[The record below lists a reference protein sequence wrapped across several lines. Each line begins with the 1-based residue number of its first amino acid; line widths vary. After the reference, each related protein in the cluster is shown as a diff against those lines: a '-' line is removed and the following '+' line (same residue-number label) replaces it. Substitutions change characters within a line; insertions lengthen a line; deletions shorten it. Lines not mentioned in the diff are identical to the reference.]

1 MTEETSTSQVPL
13 LDLAPK
19 LKRPLSLW
27 NPFDYLLLLY
37 WVFYFPQAIRWYV
50 ETYCEPAPE
59 SDRLTWQQRWQLV
72 RNSPRKRHLALM
84 GLLLEISVP
93 ILICFSLESF
103 GVPISWD
110 SVAFGVAFGVASGV
124 AVGLA
129 FGVAS
134 GVAVGLALGV
144 AVGLALGV
152 ALGLVLRG
160 TVGKALDVT
169 GGVAFGVA
177 FGVASGVALGVAL
190 GVAFG
195 VDGGV
200 ALGVTGGVT
209 LGVTGGVTLGV
220 TLGMVASVRFG
231 VAVGVALGVTLGV
244 TFAGA
249 VGVTTLR
256 PDNRGLSFGSTPR
269 ITPLILSRLTRQLD
283 IWLKSDWQSG
293 LMNINQLLQYSLQF
307 VSVDVALNKEL
318 NRLDSSLL
326 ISRIATLSDFIW
338 DWKVLRYTSASLT
351 DTLKAEFVEKIIW
364 LPYKSW
370 FASRWGASRELR
382 FDTDAHTAA
391 AGFWYLYEAS
401 EAKEVDE
408 SISNLTQAV
417 KVFEN
422 LRQIRHGDEMYKIVK
437 NLRNYSK
444 PTNLEELLN
453 IPSTEFPNEANFNT
467 PNSQIFSGLDISDI
481 TVKPALKSVYL
492 IPISFITSEKAE
504 DTISGNPPRVGAVNF
519 LSLVSEDTISGN
531 SPRVGAVAIS
541 RLAFDLLRPQTWN
554 LISKLSIAL
563 SQIQTISR
571 STSRTTRSYALNRAL
586 GQITE
591 VLKIIDTLTPEV
603 SRVEKPILK
612 DIAILWRDI
621 LLSAASE
628 IGQIEIDKP
637 IANPYTI
644 GDPVIGDRFIGREDI
659 LRRLEEIWFINTNP
673 QSVILYGHR
682 RMGKTSIL
690 RNATT
695 KVNSE
700 VRVAYVNLLSVSS
713 AKNGITDI
721 LMAICDAL
729 EEVTEIPVPSNNDL
743 LQFPENTFRRYLEQI
758 TKTFTG
764 KGLIIAL
771 DEFEKIEELIDAGKL
786 SKDFLGFLRGMVH
799 MNSKIAFAFA
809 GLHTLQEMNADY
821 FQPFYASFYA
831 IPVAFLTRE
840 ATHQVL
846 ANPDPEF
853 LLEYE
858 PAALDHI
865 YDLTNGQPYLTQ
877 LIGFQLVRM
886 FNDYVFEQGK
896 PRDRTFTIDD
906 VRTICSGENFF
917 NTGINYFNGV
927 WQQASEGATHQQ
939 DILKA
944 LAPHPQGLTESE
956 LISQSNLPSESLQA
970 ALKTLKDHDVIRSQ
984 KTNETVNW
992 AIAVKLFRTWVV
1004 KYKLSD

>member
-1 MTEETSTSQVPL
+1 MTEGTPTTQVPL

-27 NPFDYLLLLY
+27 NPLDYLLLLY

-50 ETYCEPAPE
+50 ETYCEPEPE
-59 SDRLTWQQRWQLV
+59 SDRLTWQHRWQLI
-72 RNSPRKRHLALM
+72 RNSPRKWQLALM
-84 GLLLEISVP
+84 GLLLEITVP
-93 ILICFSLESF
+93 ILICSGLERFGFSIRWFLLEL
-103 GVPISWD
+103 GVEL
-110 SVAFGVAFGVASGV
+110 GVAFGVVIGMARGV
-124 AVGLA
+124 A
-129 FGVAS
+129 FGV
-134 GVAVGLALGV
+134 VTNV
-144 AVGLALGV
+144 ALGV
-152 ALGLVLRG
+152 ALGVAFSVLNDMRGDGVALGMAWGGVSGVALGMAWGGVWGMAGGLVWGGVRGMAGSMACGLVLG
-160 TVGKALDVT
+160 VVWCVINDVSLRVAGSVA

-177 FGVASGVALGVAL
+177 FGVA
-190 GVAFG
+190 
-195 VDGGV
+195 
-200 ALGVTGGVT
+200 T
-209 LGVTGGVTLGV
+209 LHPEDL
-220 TLGMVASVRFG
+220 LFSIYKI
-231 VAVGVALGVTLGV
+231 
-244 TFAGA
+244 
-249 VGVTTLR
+249 
-256 PDNRGLSFGSTPR
+256 PR
-269 ITPLILSRLTRQLD
+269 ISPIIWSSIDTQLIQWLQLD
-283 IWLKSDWQSG
+283 WQKG
-293 LMNINQLLQYSLQF
+293 LLNCNQYLQHSLQF
-307 VSVDVALNKEL
+307 ISVDRAINQ
-318 NRLDSSLL
+318 SLVSIQDNDL
-326 ISRIATLSDFIW
+326 TSRIAKISDLIW
-338 DWKVLRYTSASLT
+338 DQRVLRYSSASLT
-351 DTLKAEFVEKIIW
+351 SALKLEFIEGVFW
-364 LPYKSW
+364 LPNKAW
-370 FASRWGASRELR
+370 FASHWEASRDLR
-382 FDTDAHTAA
+382 FDTNAHTVA

-408 SISNLTQAV
+408 SISSLTKAV
-417 KVFEN
+417 EVFEN
-422 LRQIRHGDEMYKIVK
+422 LRQIRHGDEMCKIVI

-492 IPISFITSEKAE
+492 IPISFVTSEKAE
-504 DTISGNPPRVGAVNF
+504 DNIA
-519 LSLVSEDTISGN
+519 GN
-531 SPRVGAVAIS
+531 SPRVATVKVL

-554 LISKLSIAL
+554 LISKLSSVL

-571 STSRTTRSYALNRAL
+571 SKSRTTRSYALNIAL
-586 GQITE
+586 GRVTE
-591 VLKIIDTLTPEV
+591 VLTIIDTLPPEV
-603 SRVEKPILK
+603 SRLEKPILK
-612 DIAILWRDI
+612 DIATRWRDI
-621 LLSAASE
+621 LLSKASE
-628 IGQIEIDKP
+628 IGKIEIDKP

-644 GDPVIGDRFIGREDI
+644 GDPVIGERFIGREDI
-659 LRRLEEIWFINTNP
+659 LRQLEELWFINTRP

-695 KVNSE
+695 KVNTE

-713 AKNGITDI
+713 ANNGITDI

-743 LQFPENTFRRYLEQI
+743 LQFPEITFRRYLEQI

-786 SKDFLGFLRGMVH
+786 GKEFLGFLRGMVQ
-799 MNSKIAFAFA
+799 MSSKLAFAFA

-917 NTGINYFNGV
+917 TTGINYFNGV
-927 WQQASEGATHQQ
+927 WQQAAEGATHQQ

-956 LISQSNLPSESLQA
+956 LISQTNLPNETLQA

-984 KTNETVNW
+984 KNNEIINW
-992 AIAVKLFRTWVV
+992 AIAVELFRTWVV
-1004 KYKLSD
+1004 KYKLSDY